1 MPNTYAR
8 FTLSLFAAAA
18 LAACAGNP
26 SPEDTAAVDSAA
38 DTSAANVMAAPTPD
52 TGRVDTAMMPP
63 TDTTMMPPADTMAV
77 PPADTMMVPPTDTTM
92 MPPAHDTT
100 MVMPADTSALPP
112 TGDTTMVP
120 RDTSMAAMAAGGG
133 GAAATAQMQ
142 GIGGRDLGTLT
153 LTESGGAISVS
164 GQLSGL
170 PPGEHGFHI
179 HTTGKCE
186 GPSFETAGA
195 HWNPT
200 NRGHGTNNPAGPHL
214 GDMPNITVGPDSTVN
229 VQATTPG
236 GTLHGEN
243 ALLDGDGAAVVVHA
257 AADDYKS
264 NPSGNSG
271 KRIACGVVTGG

>member
-1 MPNTYAR
+1 MPNRYAR
-8 FTLSLFAAAA
+8 FALSLFAAVAV
-18 LAACAGNP
+18 AACAGNP

-38 DTSAANVMAAPTPD
+38 DTTANANVMAAPTPD
-52 TGRVDTAMMPP
+52 TTRA
-63 TDTTMMPPADTMAV
+63 DTTVMPPADTTTV
-77 PPADTMMVPPTDTTM
+77 PRADTTMAPPTDTTM

-100 MVMPADTSALPP
+100 MAMPADTSAVPP
-112 TGDTTMVP
+112 TSDTTMARP
-120 RDTSMAAMAAGGG
+120 DTSMAANAAVAG
-133 GAAATAQMQ
+133 GAAATAQMK
-142 GIGGRDLGTLT
+142 GTGGRDLGTLT
-153 LTESGGAISVS
+153 LSESGGAISVS

-214 GDMPNITVGPDSTVN
+214 GDMANITVGADSSVS

-236 GTLHGEN
+236 GSLHGEN
-243 ALLDGDGAAVVVHA
+243 ALLDGDGAAIVIHA
-257 AADDYKS
+257 NADDYKT

-271 KRIACGVVTGG
+271 NRIACGVVTGG

>member
-1 MPNTYAR
+1 MHNTYAR

-18 LAACAGNP
+18 VAACAGNP

-52 TGRVDTAMMPP
+52 SVRADTS
-63 TDTTMMPPADTMAV
+63 MMPPADTTMA
-77 PPADTMMVPPTDTTM
+77 PPTDTTMVPPTDTTM
-92 MPPAHDTT
+92 MPPAEDTT
-100 MVMPADTSALPP
+100 MAMPADTSVVPP
-112 TGDTTMVP
+112 VSDTTMAP
-120 RDTSMAAMAAGGG
+120 PDTSMAAMAGAGG
-133 GAAATAQMQ
+133 GAAATAQMK
-142 GIGGRDLGTLT
+142 GTGGRDLGTLT
-153 LTESGGAISVS
+153 LTESGGAITVS

-170 PPGEHGFHI
+170 APGEHGFHI

-214 GDMPNITVGPDSTVN
+214 GDMPNITVGPDSTVS

-243 ALLDGDGAAVVVHA
+243 ALLDGDGAAVVIHTD
-257 AADDYKS
+257 ADDYKT

-271 KRIACGVVTGG
+271 NRIACGVVTGG